1 MQLIHFM
8 DAAMKTG
15 DLEWLFTMTQLC
27 MEGSSLPLG
36 AMISPLSHECL
47 RSQVFHPKLKLDLG
61 KITSPKV
68 QKYYALWKKHQ
79 SA

>member
-8 DAAMKTG
+8 DVSMKTG
-15 DLEWLFTMTQLC
+15 DLEWLFAMTQLC

-36 AMISPLSHECL
+36 AMISPLCHECL
-47 RSQVFHPKLKLDLG
+47 RKVFHLKLTLDLE

-68 QKYYALWKKHQ
+68 QKYYTL
-79 SA
+79 